1 MDKEEGWIS
10 YEGGLIYKVG
20 STFIEG
26 GLVYLVLTLEMF
38 EIANLVF

>member
-38 EIANLVF
+38 EIF